1 MYGILNEDHGSD
13 TESVGSLSSNSSEE
27 DQSDLEKWSDEE
39 GNDDAFRLQ
48 NTASISRFIWHEME
62 EEVVQHSGRSVGA
75 MIRGFAT
82 KNISHGTK
90 TKGLNRFS
98 HSIDGRKRLNDDGNV
113 WNEYYDKWDAD

>member
-1 MYGILNEDHGSD
+1 MIAEVGVGR
-13 TESVGSLSSNSSEE
+13 SVGQSAGYVFATTTSKEE
-27 DQSDLEKWSDEE
+27 
-39 GNDDAFRLQ
+39 NDDAFRLQ

-82 KNISHGTK
+82 KNIPHGTK
-90 TKGLNRFS
+90 KRKGKGLNRFS
-98 HSIDGRKRLNDDGNV
+98 HSIDGGRKRLNDDGNV